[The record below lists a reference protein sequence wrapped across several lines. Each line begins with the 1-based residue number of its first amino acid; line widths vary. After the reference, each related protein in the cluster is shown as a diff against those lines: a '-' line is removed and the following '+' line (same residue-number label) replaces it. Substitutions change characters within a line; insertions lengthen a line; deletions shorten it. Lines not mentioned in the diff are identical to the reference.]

1 MDLLTVSHTELIVLV
16 EQQQTLVAELRAT
29 VAAQVATIA
38 RLEQRLR
45 TLEGGDG
52 PPRGM
57 PGHKRQQPDPPP
69 PPPRP
74 RRKRA
79 LPFTRARSL
88 PTASV
93 SHAAT
98 HCPDCGT
105 TLAGGSV
112 KRTREVI
119 EVTPTPAVVTEH
131 RYLERCCP
139 GCGRR
144 VTPPVDLTGV
154 VVGQSRLGVGLVS
167 LIATLRGEWRLPIR
181 AIQQALGSVH
191 GLRLSVGA
199 IHGALG
205 QVARVGQATVDDTL
219 AAIRASP
226 LAHADETGWR
236 EAGRNRFLWTF
247 STPTHCYYSSGSRE
261 KGMVDTVLG
270 PAFSGVLVSDFYAAY
285 DHYDGVQQKC
295 WVHLLRDIH
304 TLTRQ
309 HPDDTDLADWA
320 TDVRQVYDDALVAAA
335 DLTARGAGETER
347 RVERLAL
354 EARLWAV
361 CQPHAH
367 DAEAPQAVLC
377 RRVDKHRHA
386 LFSFVR
392 EAGAPSHNNAAER
405 SVRHEVIGR
414 KISGGTRS
422 AEGTRVRTT
431 LATLYGTWRL
441 QGLDPYQA
449 CLDLL
454 TSPQA

>member
-1 MDLLTVSHTELIVLV
+1 MDLMTRSHTELVALI
-16 EQQQTLVAELRAT
+16 EQQQALIAELQAT
-29 VAAQVATIA
+29 VTAQAGTID

-45 TLEGGDG
+45 ALEGGDG

-57 PGHKRQQPDPPP
+57 PGHKRQQPDQT
-69 PPPRP
+69 PPRP

-79 LPFTRARSL
+79 LQFTRARST
-88 PTASV
+88 PTAQV
-93 SHAAT
+93 IHAASQ
-98 HCPDCGT
+98 CPDCGT
-105 TLAGGSV
+105 VLAGGSV

-119 EVTPTPAVVTEH
+119 EVTPAPVVVTEH
-131 RYLERCCP
+131 VSLERCCP

-144 VTPPVDLTGV
+144 VTPPVDVSGQ
-154 VVGQSRLGVGLVS
+154 VVGQSRLGVRLVS

-181 AIQQALGSVH
+181 AIQQVLARVH
-191 GLRLSVGA
+191 SLRLSVGA

-205 QVARVGQATVDDTL
+205 QVARVGQGMVDATL

-226 LAHADETGWR
+226 VVHADETGWR
-236 EAGRNRFLWTF
+236 EAGTNRYLWTF
-247 STPTHCYYSSGSRE
+247 STPTHRYYTSGSRE
-261 KGMVDTVLG
+261 KAMVDTVLG
-270 PAFSGVLVSDFYAAY
+270 PDFHGVLVSDFYAAY

-309 HPDDTDLADWA
+309 HPADEPLAAWA
-320 TDVRQVYDDALVAAA
+320 ADVRAVYDDALAEAA
-335 DLTARGAGETER
+335 DLTVCGALTDER
-347 RVERLAL
+347 RAARQAL

-361 CQPHAH
+361 CEPFAA
-367 DAEAPQAVLC
+367 DETALQAVLC
-377 RRVDKHRHA
+377 RRVDRYRHA

-392 EAGAPSHNNAAER
+392 DPEVPSHNNAAER
-405 SVRHEVIGR
+405 SVRHEVVGR

-422 AEGTRVRTT
+422 KAGTRVRTT
-431 LATLYGTWRL
+431 LATLFGTWRL